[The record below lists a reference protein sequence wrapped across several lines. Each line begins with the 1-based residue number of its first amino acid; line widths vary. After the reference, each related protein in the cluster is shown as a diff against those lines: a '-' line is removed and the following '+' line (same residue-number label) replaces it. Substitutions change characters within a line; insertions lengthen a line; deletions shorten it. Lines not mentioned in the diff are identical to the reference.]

1 MAKWYES
8 PKVDQGIVI
17 SSRVRL
23 ARNLKKY
30 PFPIRMKKEEA
41 EAVIQQVKDAVIND
55 RTPLGQSF
63 HFYQVDTMPAGEKRM
78 MVESHVISPVLLQQQ
93 KPCAVLVKDDETVS
107 IMINEEDHIRI
118 QTIFPGE
125 DIDQAWDLA
134 DKLDNLIE
142 ETVEYAY
149 NEHVGYITAC
159 PTNMGTGLRASF
171 MVHVPSLEATGQIN
185 NLSQALSK
193 FGITVRGIYGEGS
206 ASLGGIYQASNQITL
221 GQSQEEILKNL
232 KNAIH
237 LVKDQE
243 QKVRKAIRE
252 RDEVGYED
260 RIYRALGVLQNA
272 RKISA
277 QEAADC
283 LSLLREGAQEGVLA
297 WKASKPMYELFI
309 AIQPCHMQKDGQK
322 MAAERDVARA
332 SYLRAVFHEK

>member
-41 EAVIQQVKDAVIND
+41 EAVNQQVKDAVIND

-206 ASLGGIYQASNQITL
+206 ASLGGIYQVSNQITL
-221 GQSQEEILKNL
+221 GQSEEEILKNL

>member
-1 MAKWYES
+1 M
-8 PKVDQGIVI
+8 
-17 SSRVRL
+17 
-23 ARNLKKY
+23 
-30 PFPIRMKKEEA
+30 
-41 EAVIQQVKDAVIND
+41 IQQVKDAVIND

-206 ASLGGIYQASNQITL
+206 ASLGGIYQVSNQITL
-221 GQSQEEILKNL
+221 GQSEEEILKNL

>member
-206 ASLGGIYQASNQITL
+206 ASLGGIYQVSNQITL
-221 GQSQEEILKNL
+221 GQSEEEILKNL

>member
-206 ASLGGIYQASNQITL
+206 ASLGGIYQVSNQITL
-221 GQSQEEILKNL
+221 GQSEEEILKNL

-243 QKVRKAIRE
+243 QKARKAIRE

>member
-149 NEHVGYITAC
+149 NEHIGYITAC

-206 ASLGGIYQASNQITL
+206 ASLGGIYQVSNQITL
-221 GQSQEEILKNL
+221 GQSEEEILKNL